1 MLLLIDTSGLLLMV
15 VSSMKSSQFNF
26 TRYSSIPIYSLTLS
40 SSVYSL
46 PVVYILLLVFIPLVL
61 FILKSHS
68 AYVYVIPK
76 PNDIGSHCTKL
87 VSKTVG

>member
-46 PVVYILLLVFIPLVL
+46 PVVYILLLVL